1 MNTKLKTIA
10 LIAILSV
17 LQVNAQETRT
27 FLPLFGEE
35 TTRFYYAINACLQP
49 RSFVSVSYS
58 YFDIVRDMENKNIY
72 LTRGYSFIHYS
83 MFEVSE
89 DNSKLWGIHITWQGD
104 TVRNLLMDL
113 NLNVGDTFNGYTV
126 AKVYYEDGRRH
137 IEFEGRIYAST
148 DFFVCVAGNFLCVS
162 DVSFVFVE
170 GIGPNVLVAEPQFSN
185 NEIIAY
191 AWLYARHRDGEFEH
205 GIKGAVPPIEYWH
218 NSIPGFPMWEMWLIC
233 EPKTGI
239 KKSGIRTLSIT
250 PNPARDYVQ
259 IILPETTAET
269 ITLTISNLQGQIIE
283 TIVIDSNLSLFVLD
297 ISRYAPAVYIAVIEI
312 GTYRYVGRI
321 VKK

>member
-1 MNTKLKTIA
+1 MKTKIKTIA

-35 TTRFYYAINACLQP
+35 TIRFYFAINLCNQHYS
-49 RSFVSVSYS
+49 RSNASIFYS
-58 YFDIVRDMENKNIY
+58 HFDVIRDTENKNIY
-72 LTRGYSFIHYS
+72 YLIGGYIHYF

-89 DNSKLWGIHITWQGD
+89 DNSKLWGVYITWQGD
-104 TVRNLLMDL
+104 TAKNLLMDL

-137 IEFEGRIYAST
+137 VEFEGWLNGAPS
-148 DFFVCVAGNFLCVS
+148 VCVAGEFVGIN
-162 DVSFVFVE
+162 DVPFVFVE
-170 GIGPNVLVAEPQFSN
+170 GIGPNALVVEPQFSN
-185 NEIIAY
+185 NEITAY
-191 AWLYARHRDGEFEH
+191 AWLYARHRNGEFEH
-205 GIKGAVPPIEYWH
+205 GIKGAVPPIEYWW
-218 NSIPGFPMWEMWLIC
+218 SVPGHPGWGQTFLVC

-239 KKSGIRTLSIT
+239 KESGIRTLSIT
-250 PNPARDYVQ
+250 PNPSRDYVQ
-259 IILPETTAET
+259 IILPETTSET
-269 ITLTISNLQGQIIE
+269 ITLTISDLQGRVIE
-283 TIVIDSNLSLFVLD
+283 TIVIDSSSSLFVLD

-312 GTYRYVGRI
+312 GAYRYVGRI